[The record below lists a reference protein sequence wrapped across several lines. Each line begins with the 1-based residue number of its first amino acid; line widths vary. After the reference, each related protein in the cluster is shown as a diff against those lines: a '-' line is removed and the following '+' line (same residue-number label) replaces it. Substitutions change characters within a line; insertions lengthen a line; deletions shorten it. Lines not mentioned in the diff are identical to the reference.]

1 MDEALPPGAAG
12 IIAIYSHEQATQVD
26 ATLSG
31 AFTKSVAGMDH
42 ADAKDLKA
50 GLKEAQ
56 EGL

>member
-1 MDEALPPGAAG
+1 MDDALPPGAAG
-12 IIAIYSHEQATQVD
+12 IIAVYGHDQAAQVD
-26 ATLSG
+26 AALGG

-56 EGL
+56 GGL